1 MFNDVRQLDDA
12 LSEPSDKL
20 VDAFARLEGDLLILG
35 AGGKMGPTFARMARR
50 ALDLAG
56 SPSRV
61 IAVSRFTNGDLA
73 SQLTSHGV
81 ETFSGDLFDAN
92 FVRDLPAADNILYL
106 VGLKFGTATDAARTW
121 ASNTY
126 VPGLVADRFRT
137 SRIVALSTGNVYG
150 LVPVDHGHGSTEKS
164 PLVSDG
170 EYAASAIGR
179 ERIFEYFS
187 HQHGTRAAIIRL
199 NYATELR
206 YGTLVDLAQKVFRN
220 EPIPLATGYFNTIW
234 QRDACDMI
242 LRTFEHAT
250 SPPLVLNVT
259 GLERLSVRIVCEHF
273 GKRFGREPKFT
284 GIESTTALLSDAY
297 LARHLL
303 GPPPTP
309 PEQILEWIA
318 DWIQRG
324 GETWNRPTHFEVR
337 DGKF

>member
-20 VDAFARLEGDLLILG
+20 VDAFARLEGDLLLLG

-56 SPSRV
+56 GSSRV
-61 IAVSRFTNGDLA
+61 IAVSRFANSDLPRE
-73 SQLTSHGV
+73 LNSHRI
-81 ETFSGDLFDAN
+81 ETISGDLFDTN
-92 FVRDLPAADNILYL
+92 FVRDLPETANILYL
-106 VGLKFGTATDAARTW
+106 VGMKFGTATDAARTW

-126 VPGLVADRFRT
+126 VPGLVANRFRA

-150 LVPVDHGHGSTEKS
+150 LVPVDHGHGSTEQS
-164 PLVSDG
+164 PVVPDG

-187 HQHGTRAAIIRL
+187 HQQGTRAAIIRL

-206 YGTLVDLAQKVFRN
+206 YGVLVDLAQKVFRG
-220 EPIPLATGYFNTIW
+220 EPISLATGYFNVIW
-234 QRDACDMI
+234 QRDACDQI
-242 LRTFEHAT
+242 LRTFAHAT
-250 SPPLVLNVT
+250 SPPLVLNIA
-259 GLERLSVRIVCEHF
+259 GLERLSVRTVCEHF
-273 GKRFGREPKFT
+273 GKRFDRQPKFT
-284 GIESTTALLSDAY
+284 GTESRTALLSDAH
-297 LARHLL
+297 LARHLI
-303 GPPPTP
+303 GPPPTSI
-309 PEQILEWIA
+309 EQILEWTA
-318 DWIQRG
+318 DWIERG

>member
-1 MFNDVRQLDDA
+1 MFKDVRQLDDA
-12 LSEPSDKL
+12 LGEPSDKL
-20 VDAFARLEGDLLILG
+20 LDAISRLDGDLLILG

-50 ALDLAG
+50 AFDLAG

-61 IAVSRFTNGDLA
+61 IAVSRFTNNDLT
-73 SQLTSHGV
+73 SELNSHGV
-81 ETFSGDLFDAN
+81 ETVSGDLFDAN
-92 FVRDLPAADNILYL
+92 FVRELPDAENILYL

-126 VPGLVADRFRT
+126 VPGLIAEHFRT

-150 LVPVDHGHGSTEKS
+150 LVPVDHGHGSTEQS
-164 PLVSDG
+164 PPVPDG

-179 ERIFEYFS
+179 ERVFEYFS
-187 HQHGTRAAIIRL
+187 QQKGTRTAIIRL

-206 YGTLVDLAQKVFRN
+206 YGVLVDLAQKVFRN
-220 EPIPLATGYFNTIW
+220 EPISLATGYFNIIW
-234 QRDACDMI
+234 QRDACDQI

-250 SPPLVLNVT
+250 SPPLVLNIA
-259 GLERLSVRIVCEHF
+259 GLERLSVRAICDHF
-273 GKRFGREPKFT
+273 GKLFDREPKFT
-284 GIESTTALLSDAY
+284 GTESTTALLSDAH

-309 PEQILEWIA
+309 VEQILEWTA
-318 DWIQRG
+318 DWIQHG